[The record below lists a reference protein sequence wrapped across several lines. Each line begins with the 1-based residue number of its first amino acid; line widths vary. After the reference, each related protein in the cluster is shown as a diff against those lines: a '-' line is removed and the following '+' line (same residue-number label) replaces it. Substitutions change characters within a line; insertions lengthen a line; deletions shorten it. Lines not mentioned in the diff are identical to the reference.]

1 SHELRCAE
9 PYGSAARQ
17 ARRSNVDAATIIVS
31 ERKLRAG
38 EAMRRFQRR
47 EHIAAS
53 NHRVWAILTDVERW
67 PEWTAWVTR
76 IEKLDSQP
84 LGLGSR
90 VRIHQP
96 KLRPA
101 VWVVTAWEPES
112 NFVWEAKVPGITSIG
127 SHVLEPCE
135 QGCEVTLNLRF
146 DGWLS
151 GLAGFL

>member
-1 SHELRCAE
+1 
-9 PYGSAARQ
+9 
-17 ARRSNVDAATIIVS
+17 
-31 ERKLRAG
+31 
-38 EAMRRFQRR
+38 MRRLQRK

-53 NHRVWAILTDVERW
+53 IHRVWAILTDVERW
-67 PEWTAWVTR
+67 PEWTASVTR

-96 KLRPA
+96 KLHPA

-135 QGCEVTLNLRF
+135 QGCEVTLDLRF
-146 DGWLS
+146 DGWHS
-151 GLAGFL
+151 GLAGFLKCRLAEHYMRCEAEGLKARSQSSLQGQSPQGS